1 MLLPSADRAPYSAP
15 QTASASADINVLMNV
30 VSICRSRSGLAWASC
45 SDRKRAGS
53 ILLGAV
59 IASFLLGSCERSSRR
74 SRGGRLHVR
83 ATLVTEP
90 VAHHLGGRHSALRR
104 LMGGRSRQA
113 RCRAGPNS

>member
-1 MLLPSADRAPYSAP
+1 
-15 QTASASADINVLMNV
+15 MNV

-90 VAHHLGGRHSALRR
+90 VAHHLGGRHFRFPPEVITLAVLWYLRDGLSYR
-104 LMGGRSRQA
+104 DAEELLAERGASRSIT
-113 RCRAGPNS
+113 